1 MMGTMRRA
9 FARGL
14 GHGSRRPPL
23 SGTPPRARL
32 VRAPHLNEDLLE
44 EAYVR
49 RGTAERG
56 PAPGRTSRRCPC
68 TSRGRAAGGW
78 IIAGGGGGIVERAE
92 TDRTA
97 RGAQGDDDARERERP
112 GACLGLARRGLG
124 VRAGGVAGVLG
135 GHHRERRDGGS
146 GGRTRRAR
154 SKRRGRLLFLSLGTP
169 VGAALGRTETEQ
181 APNERKKRRGR
192 KTPTRTGTGRA
203 NRRSRVHYSPPAPL
217 ARRSPPSPSRLRRA
231 CHSPRA
237 PTPSRAS
244 LPRPSPRTARPATSR
259 RAPLPPRRAPRRRRP
274 RPARRRVRET
284 SRVSPSA
291 LAIDRSPHAH
301 HDRTALSR
309 RPPPCPPRP
318 NPRSPRTCTPSSA
331 SPRRR
336 RPRRSSPRV
345 PQPHHQGACA
355 KDRSPRRFAIAPSA
369 TALLLPGASSAP
381 SPPRTLTLPH
391 PPPSRNSNTRIRA
404 ATRRRSR

>member
-1 MMGTMRRA
+1 MMRTMRRA

-23 SGTPPRARL
+23 SGTPPRGRF
-32 VRAPHLNEDLLE
+32 VRAPHLHEDLLE

-56 PAPGRTSRRCPC
+56 PAHEDERVEDVLVRRADELRGEGLLRGVGVGSLSERKRTGP
-68 TSRGRAAGGW
+68 RAGP
-78 IIAGGGGGIVERAE
+78 E
-92 TDRTA
+92 
-97 RGAQGDDDARERERP
+97 GDDDARARERP

-181 APNERKKRRGR
+181 APRGERNARRKRQREPG
-192 KTPTRTGTGRA
+192 
-203 NRRSRVHYSPPAPL
+203 RSREPSIEGSLLPPARAPVRLLAVASPPRVHRRPCPHPRARHSASQSANGPPRDL
-217 ARRSPPSPSRLRRA
+217 ARAPPTA
-231 CHSPRA
+231 PR
-237 PTPSRAS
+237 
-244 LPRPSPRTARPATSR
+244 
-259 RAPLPPRRAPRRRRP
+259 PRRRRP

-336 RPRRSSPRV
+336 RPRRSAARTATSSPRRV
-345 PQPHHQGACA
+345 REGSIPASFRDRPER
-355 KDRSPRRFAIAPSA
+355 DRSP
-369 TALLLPGASSAP
+369 SS
-381 SPPRTLTLPH
+381 RG
-391 PPPSRNSNTRIRA
+391 PPPPLPRPEP
-404 ATRRRSR
+404 

>member
-1 MMGTMRRA
+1 MSDGGGRRARPGVVMMTMRRA

-23 SGTPPRARL
+23 SGTPPPARL
-32 VRAPHLNEDLLE
+32 VRAPHLHEDLLE

-56 PAPGRTSRRCPC
+56 PAHEDERVEDVLVRRADELRGDGLLRGVGVGSLSERKRTGP
-68 TSRGRAAGGW
+68 RAGP
-78 IIAGGGGGIVERAE
+78 
-92 TDRTA
+92 D
-97 RGAQGDDDARERERP
+97 GDDDARERERP

-146 GGRTRRAR
+146 GRRTRRAR
-154 SKRRGRLLFLSLGTP
+154 SKLRGRLLFLSLGTP
-169 VGAALGRTETEQ
+169 VGAALGSTETEQ
-181 APNERKKRRGR
+181 APPGRKKRQA
-192 KTPTRTGTGRA
+192 KTPTRTGTVARTVDRWFTTPPRPARA
-203 NRRSRVHYSPPAPL
+203 PARLPRRRVSAARPP
-217 ARRSPPSPSRLRRA
+217 PPP
-231 CHSPRA
+231 

-259 RAPLPPRRAPRRRRP
+259 RAPLPPRRAPRRRRRP

-291 LAIDRSPHAH
+291 LAIDRSPHSH

-336 RPRRSSPRV
+336 RPRRSAARTATSSPRRV
-345 PQPHHQGACA
+345 REGSIPASFRDRPER
-355 KDRSPRRFAIAPSA
+355 DRSP
-369 TALLLPGASSAP
+369 SS
-381 SPPRTLTLPH
+381 RG
-391 PPPSRNSNTRIRA
+391 PPPPLPRPEP
-404 ATRRRSR
+404 